1 MWLFIRSAPTI
12 FENKLLS
19 LTSSNKLYVL
29 NADDGGLLWQHQ
41 GIFNNTT
48 LIDSPKVAVDENIVI
63 VPYSNGEF
71 FALNL
76 NNGKEIW
83 RNSFIDLR

>member
-1 MWLFIRSAPTI
+1 MLT
-12 FENKLLS
+12 LLLGLLQLS
-19 LTSSNKLYVL
+19 LKINYYHLLSNKLYVL

-63 VPYSNGEF
+63 VPYSNGDF
-71 FALNL
+71 CI
-76 NNGKEIW
+76 KP
-83 RNSFIDLR
+83 